1 MEFSFNLLYKE
12 YIMTLLPSLALR
24 SFVGFDNL
32 FNELESFSNQK
43 QNSFP
48 SYDIVKLN
56 DDEYEITLAVSGLS
70 KKDINIEMH
79 DGVLSIQAQSANEVE
94 NDNIQYVYKGIAKR
108 AFEQKFRL
116 EQFVEVKDAK
126 LSDGLLTVSLKREIP
141 EERKPKKIPLKVA

>member
-1 MEFSFNLLYKE
+1 
-12 YIMTLLPSLALR
+12 MTLLPSFALR

-32 FNELESFSNQK
+32 FNEIENFDNQK

-48 SYDIVKLN
+48 AYDIVKVN
-56 DDEYEITLAVSGLS
+56 EDEYEITLAVSGLN
-70 KKDINIEMH
+70 KKDINMEVH
-79 DGVLSIQAQSANEVE
+79 DGVLTIEGQSSNEVE
-94 NDNIQYVYKGIAKR
+94 DNSIQYVYKGIARR

-126 LSDGLLTVSLKREIP
+126 LVDGLLTVSLKREIP